1 MEERTIVW
9 AYKPVQALHY
19 KTGIVECD
27 KELADLLIAE
37 GEVQDLRVGAAH
49 LKPVDTEPVQSYM
62 TRHMIPEHLY
72 RGNPDEPQDK
82 ESVQPATSGPRA
94 KHRGRR

>member
-9 AYKPVQALHY
+9 AYKPVQSLHY

-27 KELADLLIAE
+27 KELAELLIAE
-37 GEVQDLRVGAAH
+37 GEVQDLKVGAIN

-62 TRHMIPEHLY
+62 TRHMIPEHLFN
-72 RGNPDEPQDK
+72 RGNSDESQDK
-82 ESVQPATSGPRA
+82 EKATSGPRA
-94 KHRGRR
+94 KSHRPRR